1 MSGLNERVN
10 KWRKSAETPSLSTST
25 KKHNNSERVI
35 KSTMN
40 RESRIKDVM
49 SKQFHEKRYS
59 NQNILHCLGRK
70 KFQNLFISLTDIV
83 FFKQK
88 KQDVDSICKFF
99 CISDI

>member
-1 MSGLNERVN
+1 MSGSNEKVN
-10 KWRKSAETPSLSTST
+10 NWRKSAETPSLSTST

-59 NQNILHCLGRK
+59 NQNILHCFGGESK
-70 KFQNLFISLTDIV
+70 YIYQFFISLTDIV

-88 KQDVDSICKFF
+88 K
-99 CISDI
+99 

>member
-1 MSGLNERVN
+1 MSGSNEKVN
-10 KWRKSAETPSLSTST
+10 NWRKSAETPSLSTST

-59 NQNILHCLGRK
+59 NQNILHCLGREVPK
-70 KFQNLFISLTDIV
+70 IIY
-83 FFKQK
+83 
-88 KQDVDSICKFF
+88 IPH
-99 CISDI
+99 